1 MKFTYYVVISMLA
14 FLLASCGVA
23 PQVEEAATLRVGLL
37 PIMDAL
43 PFFVAQQ
50 QGYFEDEGISVEMVP
65 VKSAQESN
73 ALLQAREIDGVL
85 TDLQTVALFNQE
97 SPQLKI
103 IAIARRAYPEYPHFR
118 IVAAKGFAVNGPED
132 LAGVPI
138 GISQN
143 TIIEYLSDRLLAEYG
158 LPADQIAV
166 EEVSAIPVRF
176 EMLMEG
182 QLKAALLPE
191 PLGSAA
197 LAAGGTLIVDDT
209 QFPQYSQSILA
220 FTTNTLAEQPNTTK
234 AFLRAWNKAV
244 ADINKD
250 PNIYRDVLIEK
261 TNVPPMIQGTYD
273 VPKYPAAEITT
284 EAEWNDVLSWMQD
297 KGLVDEHEPVSYEES
312 VDNSFLE

>member
-1 MKFTYYVVISMLA
+1 MKTKFMQYLFVSGLIL
-14 FLLASCGVA
+14 LLAACDGASQPA
-23 PQVEEAATLRVGLL
+23 EDTALKVGLL

-50 QGYFEDEGISVEMVP
+50 QGYFADEGINVEMVP

-73 ALLQAREIDGVL
+73 ALLQAGEMDGVL

-97 SPQLKI
+97 TPQLKI
-103 IAIARRAYPEYPHFR
+103 VAIARRAYPEYPHFR
-118 IVAAKGFAVNGPED
+118 IVAAKGFEVSGPED

-143 TIIEYLSDRLLAEYG
+143 TIIEYLNDRLLAEYG
-158 LPADQIAV
+158 LPADQMVV

-182 QLKAALLPE
+182 QLHAALLPE

-197 LAAGGTLIVDDT
+197 LATGGTLIVDDT

-220 FTTNTLAEQPNTTK
+220 FTAETLAEQPNTTK

-250 PNIYRDVLIEK
+250 PNAYRDVLIEK

-273 VPKYPAAEITT
+273 VPRYPAAEITT
-284 EAEWNDVLSWMQD
+284 EAEWDDVVNWMKD
-297 KGLVDEHEPVSYEES
+297 KGLVDEPVSYEES
-312 VDNSFLE
+312 VDGSFLK

>member
-1 MKFTYYVVISMLA
+1 MKFTHYVVISMLA
-14 FLLASCGVA
+14 FLLAACSMVS
-23 PQVEEAATLRVGLL
+23 QSEEAATLKVGML

-50 QGYFEDEGISVEMVP
+50 QGYFEDEGINVEMVP

-182 QLKAALLPE
+182 QLKVALLPE

-220 FTTNTLAEQPNTTK
+220 FTADTLTEQPNTTK

-250 PNIYRDVLIEK
+250 PNAYRDMLIEK
-261 TNVPPMIQGTYD
+261 TNVPPMIQGKYD

-297 KGLVDEHEPVSYEES
+297 KGLVDEPVSYEES

>member
-1 MKFTYYVVISMLA
+1 MKFTHCIVIAIVA
-14 FLLASCGVA
+14 FLVATCGTA
-23 PQVEEAATLRVGLL
+23 RQTEEDATLKVGLL

-50 QGYFEDEGISVEMVP
+50 QGYFEDEGINVEMVP

-97 SPQLKI
+97 TPQLKI
-103 IAIARRAYPEYPHFR
+103 ISIARRAYPEYPHFR

-138 GISQN
+138 GVSKN

-158 LPADQIAV
+158 LPTDQIVV

-197 LAAGGTLIVDDT
+197 LATGGTLIVDDT
-209 QFPQYSQSILA
+209 RFPQYSQSVLA
-220 FTTNTLAEQPNTTK
+220 FTTHSLGEQPNTSK

-250 PNIYRDVLIEK
+250 PNAYRDVLIEK

-284 EAEWNDVLSWMQD
+284 AAEWDDVVNWMQE
-297 KGLVDEHEPVSYEES
+297 KRLVDGPISYESS
-312 VDNSFLE
+312 VDKSFLE

>member
-1 MKFTYYVVISMLA
+1 MTTKYINYL
-14 FLLASCGVA
+14 FLLGVILFLVGCG
-23 PQVEEAATLRVGLL
+23 ATSQPKEDTTLKVGLL

-50 QGYFEDEGISVEMVP
+50 QGYFEGEGINVEMVP

-73 ALLQAREIDGVL
+73 ALLQAKEIDSVL
-85 TDLQTVALFNQE
+85 TDLQSVALFNQE
-97 SPQLKI
+97 TPQLKI
-103 IAIARRAYPEYPHFR
+103 VSIARRAYPEYPHFR
-118 IVAAKGFAVNGPED
+118 IVAAKGFEVNGPED
-132 LAGVPI
+132 MAGVPV
-138 GISQN
+138 GISKN

-182 QLKAALLPE
+182 QLKAAVLPE

-197 LAAGGTLIVDDT
+197 LATGGTLVVDDT
-209 QFPQYSQSILA
+209 QFPQYSQSVLA
-220 FTTNTLAEQPNTTK
+220 FTTGTLDEQPNTTK
-234 AFLRAWNKAV
+234 AFLRAWNRAV
-244 ADINKD
+244 TDINKD
-250 PNIYRDVLIEK
+250 PNAYRDVLIEK

-284 EAEWNDVLSWMQD
+284 PAEWEDVLNWMQE
-297 KGLVDEHEPVSYEES
+297 KGLVDGPVSYEES
-312 VDNSFLE
+312 VDKSYLE